1 MCIKMSFSRRGN
13 YVIEYQLYT
22 PKIKLIMKKLYSR
35 SQKEISIRHQYS
47 VFGKYQLPEFQMVTG
62 YRHTDYRLPI
72 TDYRLP
78 ITDYPFQSFLIA
90 AIPGRFFPSIYSSMA
105 PPPVD
110 T

>member
-1 MCIKMSFSRRGN
+1 MKPQFFFNRKVRREGAEVAEGRR
-13 YVIEYQLYT
+13 YSVSGIEYSLNT
-22 PKIKLIMKKLYSR
+22 N
-35 SQKEISIRHQYS
+35 
-47 VFGKYQLPEFQMVTG
+47 YQNFKWLPVTD
-62 YRHTDYRLPI
+62 YRYRLPI
-72 TDYRLP
+72 TDYRLL